1 MIPKKKRRIEQLNKK
16 PPIKVT
22 SVLVKQA
29 YIVSPNTISIVNPAQ
44 VRTEIGSK
52 YIVVNDT
59 VIASNIVNKIKII

>member
-1 MIPKKKRRIEQLNKK
+1 
-16 PPIKVT
+16 
-22 SVLVKQA
+22 VKQA